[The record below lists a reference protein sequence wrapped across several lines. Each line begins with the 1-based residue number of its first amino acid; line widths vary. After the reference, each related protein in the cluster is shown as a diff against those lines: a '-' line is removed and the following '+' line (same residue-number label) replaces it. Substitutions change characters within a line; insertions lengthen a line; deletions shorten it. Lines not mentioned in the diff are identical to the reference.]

1 MLITIVGII
10 MFIMAVRVLI
20 SQDRAER
27 LLYLNVIG
35 FAVSALVALY
45 IKTPFGAIVAITFF
59 ICSTLSANAIAY
71 TLDRLK
77 DEITLDYGE
86 L

>member
-1 MLITIVGII
+1 MLITITGII
-10 MFIMAVRVLI
+10 TIIMAIRVLI
-20 SQDRAER
+20 TQDKAER

-35 FAVSALVALY
+35 FAIAALVALY

-71 TLDRLK
+71 TLDKLEN
-77 DEITLDYGE
+77 EIIID
-86 L
+86 

>member
-1 MLITIVGII
+1 MLIAITGII
-10 MFIMAVRVLI
+10 TIIMAIRVLI
-20 SQDRAER
+20 TQNRAER

-35 FAVSALVALY
+35 FAIAALVALY

-71 TLDRLK
+71 TLDNLK
-77 DEITLDYGE
+77 NEIILD
-86 L
+86 

>member
-1 MLITIVGII
+1 MLIAIIGII
-10 MFIMAVRVLI
+10 TIIMAIRVLI
-20 SQDRAER
+20 TQDKAER

-35 FAVSALVALY
+35 FAVAALVALY

-71 TLDRLK
+71 TLDKLEN
-77 DEITLDYGE
+77 EIILD
-86 L
+86 

>member
-1 MLITIVGII
+1 MLITIIGII
-10 MFIMAVRVLI
+10 TILMAIRVLI
-20 SQDRAER
+20 TQDRAER

-35 FAVSALVALY
+35 FAISALVALY

-71 TLDRLK
+71 TLDKL
-77 DEITLDYGE
+77 ENELILD
-86 L
+86 

>member
-1 MLITIVGII
+1 MLITIIGII
-10 MFIMAVRVLI
+10 TIIMAIRVLI
-20 SQDRAER
+20 SQDKAER

-35 FAVSALVALY
+35 FAISALVALY

-71 TLDRLK
+71 TLDRL
-77 DEITLDYGE
+77 ENETILD
-86 L
+86 